1 MKSREE
7 RKALHRTP
15 SRRVRT
21 DSVTKSTNATNI
33 VKKGGRI
40 YQETTID
47 GQKVYNEVQTSPS
60 AENRTSNTSTIENLS
75 ITTVNTG
82 GGAAPDSNVE
92 DHSRLHDINS
102 SLDHTGTLSVAKGGT
117 GVTSSTGSTNTVLS
131 TSPTFETSITIDQDN
146 GESALVLHRDGANPS
161 SSTAIGRIKF
171 NQDYES
177 SAEEWG
183 RIQLQTTSSAART
196 KLGFWV
202 KQTEGS
208 IAEALTILGHDS
220 GSNVGIGTTSPDQQ
234 FHLEGGNALIQAGSG
249 ASKDGYIY
257 LGADSG
263 DNIGATIR
271 YQQSGDKLGFRISHS
286 GDDNITLLS
295 SGNVGIG
302 EPSPDTTLEVLS
314 TTNQL
319 KLSYAN
325 GTDCAF
331 GVNTDGYLTI
341 TPSGSKVLIANDDNI
356 GSATHST
363 DWGDGNGWVIEDSA
377 DSGSHAHFDNLTIRG
392 TMSVYELLIQQI
404 RATNGNVMITS
415 SAKVESSSGLA
426 DNDDNGTITFEP
438 AIANTCPF
446 VAGDIILCQ
455 QVNPGALVA
464 ADAASSGVTGLIKKM
479 VYRVASVTNNIC
491 TVTNISGGGET
502 AFNNTETNGPVAGD
516 EFVRIG
522 NYDDSTYE
530 SRQSVMYLTSDDA
543 SAPYIGMKANLNSY
557 YDWTQESSNR
567 LRLGRLDGLDAGG
580 TNEYGLWA
588 GPSSTNYI
596 KASNVGV
603 FIKGSEAT
611 YISATAN
618 KIEFY
623 DVAPDTDSYK
633 KMDITGGNIR
643 MYKDDGITVVSEW
656 DSETIHLGN
665 QNHEHIEITNASLK
679 IIDDETD
686 RVVIDSSGITIGK
699 FSADASGDITVDD
712 ISLNGMITAIGA
724 GGRKNV
730 CIGTGNSDD
739 GNTNICI
746 GVNAGSNLTS
756 YADRNIFIGEEAG
769 SQITGTSAVNTG
781 DDNICIG
788 YKSGSDSE
796 QVETTI
802 GRRNIYI
809 GTSATGGANNTYNEV
824 AIGYNITGKGDNT
837 VNIGGPDTTQFWL
850 GTDADTSVYNM
861 NGKIM
866 TGRAEVTSTNSTSTD
881 ATICLFRGTG
891 RSDFAMGTETWHIV
905 NDDSASDNFGIRRQ
919 TGGSSQVLTIAQDGS
934 IDALCDASVD
944 SFTFKNTVS
953 DLGSNDVVDIWS
965 NDSDHSTSA
974 PWYYLSCY
982 ADEDASDD
990 REFALRGNGYGYN
1003 DGTWHANDADYAEM
1017 FEWEDGNSSNE
1028 DRRGMT
1034 VVLVGDKIRL
1044 ATDSDNDNDILG
1056 IVSVQPAVLGR
1067 TKWNKWQGKY
1077 QRDKWGQVVI
1087 VDGVRQLNSDFNAS
1101 TTYQPRTER
1110 KEWDAI
1116 GLLGCLRMISGQ
1128 PTRSS
1133 WKKMRDI
1140 QDNIEEWF
1148 IR

>member
-1 MKSREE
+1 MRSKEE

-15 SRRVRT
+15 SRSVRT
-21 DSVTKSTNATNI
+21 DSKTKASDATKI
-33 VKKGGRI
+33 TKDGGRV
-40 YQETTID
+40 YEETTVD
-47 GQKVYNEVQTSPS
+47 GQKFYKELKTNPEASISSTSPFAAQVGVS
-60 AENRTSNTSTIENLS
+60 SNGGLGTAGGEGVTQHSGLSGIGADDHHPRQHSLTST
-75 ITTVNTG
+75 
-82 GGAAPDSNVE
+82 A
-92 DHSRLHDINS
+92 
-102 SLDHTGTLSVAKGGT
+102 DHTGTLSVAMGGT
-117 GVTSSTGSTNTVLS
+117 GVTSSTGTTNTVLS

-146 GESALVLHRDGANPS
+146 GEPALVLHRDGANPS
-161 SSTAIGRIKF
+161 ASSAIGRIKF
-171 NQDYES
+171 NQDYDA

-183 RIQLQTTSSAART
+183 RIQLQTTDSNART
-196 KLGFWV
+196 KLGLWV
-202 KQTEGS
+202 KQTGGN

-220 GSNVGIGTTSPDQQ
+220 GSNVGIATTAPDKT
-234 FHLEGGNALIQAGSG
+234 LEINSGANDNNHIRLSYNDANGSASVYSDISCTSGGNLVLAPT
-249 ASKDGYIY
+249 
-257 LGADSG
+257 G
-263 DNIGATIR
+263 D
-271 YQQSGDKLGFRISHS
+271 
-286 GDDNITLLS
+286 ITLKPA
-295 SGNVGIG
+295 GNDVL
-302 EPSPDTTLEVLS
+302 PDTSYSTSLGSSSKKILS
-314 TTNQL
+314 LYAAQL
-319 KLSYAN
+319 KVDNLIAADVMSTIGGRILVAPTTELIDDWTDSEDQDDQTGQTIKVKHNNIAQNDILWMESGSKFEAIKVTSGSSTITGGYSYTVTRGWSNTGSELWYKGDAV
-325 GTDCAF
+325 
-331 GVNTDGYLTI
+331 VNTGAN
-341 TPSGSKVLIANDDNI
+341 PSGSGTQVGFIDLYSD
-356 GSATHST
+356 HSVT
-363 DWGDGNGWVIEDSA
+363 VE
-377 DSGSHAHFDNLTIRG
+377 SGSGGTQGDLITSNSGPTI
-392 TMSVYELLIQQI
+392 L
-404 RATNGNVMITS
+404 GNVRT
-415 SAKVESSSGLA
+415 
-426 DNDDNGTITFEP
+426 
-438 AIANTCPF
+438 
-446 VAGDIILCQ
+446 
-455 QVNPGALVA
+455 
-464 ADAASSGVTGLIKKM
+464 
-479 VYRVASVTNNIC
+479 
-491 TVTNISGGGET
+491 
-502 AFNNTETNGPVAGD
+502 GD
-516 EFVRIG
+516 EFYNYEPMWAIG
-522 NYDDSTYE
+522 NLDGHYGQGNNVAGVGLGKYSAEHILITSGSIAFKDST
-530 SRQSVMYLTSDDA
+530 
-543 SAPYIGMKANLNSY
+543 
-557 YDWTQESSNR
+557 
-567 LRLGRLDGLDAGG
+567 
-580 TNEYGLWA
+580 
-588 GPSSTNYI
+588 
-596 KASNVGV
+596 
-603 FIKGSEAT
+603 AT
-611 YISATAN
+611 
-618 KIEFY
+618 
-623 DVAPDTDSYK
+623 

-643 MYKDDGITVVSEW
+643 IYKDNSDTVVSEW

-665 QNHEHIEITNASLK
+665 QDHEHIEITSTSLK

-686 RVVIDSSGITIGK
+686 RVVINSSGITIGK

-712 ISLNGMITAIGA
+712 ISLNGMITATGT

-730 CIGTGNSDD
+730 CIGTGNSDL

-746 GVNAGSNLTS
+746 GVNAGNDLTS

-769 SQITGTSAVNTG
+769 SKITGTSAVNTG

-788 YKSGSDSE
+788 YKSGSDAD

-824 AIGYNITGKGDNT
+824 AIGYNITGKGNDT

-965 NDSDHSTSA
+965 NDSDHSISA